1 MANNSGVGVGTFE
14 NNKQTVFTRLLSIG
28 LALTCL
34 ILITTFYVGSHTNI
48 SYIEFQK
55 IKLGN
60 VAIHSELLSPR
71 VLCLIVTAPKYFLDR
86 VKAVNATWGPR
97 CDRYFFIT
105 EYIPQNMTLQQIN
118 FAQQIPIAPIQN
130 ITPGYDHLTQKT
142 TLAFLFAYEKYFN
155 DFDWF
160 VKADDD
166 TYLIV
171 ENLKA
176 FLSDKNPSE
185 PVTFG
190 YNYKVHVRRGMHA
203 GGASYALSRESLRRF
218 DEAHKDPN
226 STCLKDGGAE
236 DIEIARCLRTK
247 DVYPGQ
253 SLDKQNRELF
263 HPLNYTAH
271 FSGNINTTF
280 GEMTEHPLQS
290 GDNCC
295 GDQTISF
302 HYVDPDQI
310 YLMDFCLY
318 KLRSRD
324 VPQRQK

>member
-1 MANNSGVGVGTFE
+1 MWFQKRSVST
-14 NNKQTVFTRLLSIG
+14 G

-34 ILITTFYVGSHTNI
+34 ILITTFYVAFHTNE
-48 SYIEFQK
+48 SYIESKTNQ
-55 IKLGN
+55 LDN
-60 VAIHSELLSPR
+60 VTIHPELLSPR
-71 VLCLIVTAPKYFLDR
+71 VLCLILTTPKYFLDR
-86 VKAVNATWGPR
+86 VKAVNDTWGPR
-97 CDRYFFIT
+97 CDRYLFVT
-105 EYIPQNMTLQQIN
+105 DYTPQTMTPEQIN
-118 FAQQIPIAPIQN
+118 FTQQIPIAPIQN

-176 FLSDKNPSE
+176 FLSQQNASE

-190 YNYKVHVRRGMHA
+190 YNFKVIVPKGYHS
-203 GGASYALSRESLRRF
+203 GGASYVLSRESLRRF
-218 DEAHKDPN
+218 YEAHKDPT
-226 STCLKDGGAE
+226 STCLKDGGNE

-263 HPLNYTAH
+263 HTLSYTDH
-271 FSGNINTTF
+271 FRGNFPDWLKKYAEN
-280 GEMTEHPLQS
+280 PLQT

-295 GDQTISF
+295 SDQTISF
-302 HYVDPDQI
+302 HYIDPDKI
-310 YLMDFCLY
+310 YLMDFLLY
-318 KLRSRD
+318 KTRSRN
-324 VPQRQK
+324 VSQRKK